1 MWSTTAREDHAGLS
15 RPQGGHSSQAALTH
29 GPHGACAASLRP
41 TELVKKEGREHTGR
55 KEGIITM
62 DSMYVSIHRSWQ
74 RKHLGSEPGGAEG
87 TWRATHS
94 SQSRVGGGPGLIQV
108 QPGPASGTARSS
120 PLCALPLLTI
130 WGCQEVE
137 EGTDVKKAAEHTG
150 LCLPRLQWG
159 HHGSRNPRGSLH

>member
-1 MWSTTAREDHAGLS
+1 MVHHSKRRPCRTLQTPGRAQFTGSSDTWAS
-15 RPQGGHSSQAALTH
+15 RSLCSISKANGIGQKGGQRAH
-29 GPHGACAASLRP
+29 R
-41 TELVKKEGREHTGR
+41 R

-74 RKHLGSEPGGAEG
+74 RKPLGSEPGGAEG

-150 LCLPRLQWG
+150 LCLPRLQRG